1 MFPRGKESPNDG
13 HGHGTHVAGTVGAI
27 DNTIDVVGVAAGANL
42 VAVRVLDNA
51 GSGAYSWVIAG
62 VDYVA
67 ATADPGD
74 VPNMSLG
81 GFPSDA
87 LDLAVL
93 NAAGTGINFSLA
105 AGNSDADAEDY
116 SPAISFSTIGDV
128 NHKDIVFS

>member
-1 MFPRGKESPNDG
+1 M
-13 HGHGTHVAGTVGAI
+13 
-27 DNTIDVVGVAAGANL
+27 

-51 GSGAYSWVIAG
+51 GMGRYSWVIAG

-67 ATADPGD
+67 ANADSGD
-74 VPNMSLG
+74 PTNGVPADAANMSFG
-81 GFPSDA
+81 GPPSDA

-93 NAAGTGINFSLA
+93 NAADAGINFSLA